1 MKNKVSKRTSL
12 LKAVFLLVAVFAA
25 TAAAVVYPQGP
36 ARADAPGRS
45 IPTIE
50 VSSPASGEIRVIW
63 GTPSETDT
71 LRSYRVSW
79 ALWGTGGFTSY
90 EDANSDTGGNAYPD
104 APASSY
110 TITGLAPGE
119 YAVFVRARYE
129 DYANGPFNKSAKVVV
144 AGSAQQPEEA
154 TPTPEPTEDPTP
166 TSDRTETPT
175 PEPTATP
182 GAISGLTLT
191 SSQPGRLWISWDE
204 SDPAPTEYRLNWAQV
219 DDPFPSWDSRDGGN
233 LWLSRTAQD
242 FSGLVAAGVTYKLR
256 MRAIYKTGPNAPWSG
271 PWSEVVTKR
280 VRDNPPDAPT
290 DLTVNSIT
298 DGGVALS
305 WSAPAHNGLT
315 GYRILRGSS
324 ADALETIVEDTG
336 DLSGRYTDTTVS
348 EDTTYHYAVTALS
361 LDGDGAQSSIVSA
374 TTPPQP
380 RTPNTPV
387 GRRRPGGPGVA
398 HGTAGR
404 FGRGDAELDRP
415 G

>member
-1 MKNKVSKRTSL
+1 MGHPQRDGHAEVLPGVLGAVGDGRLHL
-12 LKAVFLLVAVFAA
+12 L
-25 TAAAVVYPQGP
+25 P
-36 ARADAPGRS
+36 R
-45 IPTIE
+45 
-50 VSSPASGEIRVIW
+50 
-63 GTPSETDT
+63 
-71 LRSYRVSW
+71 
-79 ALWGTGGFTSY
+79 
-90 EDANSDTGGNAYPD
+90 DANSDTGGNAYPD

-144 AGSAQQPEEA
+144 AGSAQQPEEP
-154 TPTPEPTEDPTP
+154 TPTPEPTQEPTP
-166 TSDRTETPT
+166 EPTETPTPEPT

-191 SSQPGRLWISWDE
+191 SSQPGRLWVSWDE

-233 LWLSRTAQD
+233 LRLPRTAQD
-242 FSGLVAAGVTYKLR
+242 FSNLVEAGVTYKLR

-271 PWSEVVTKR
+271 PWSEVVTRR

-298 DGGVALS
+298 DARVVLS

-324 ADALETIVEDTG
+324 AGALETIVDDTG

-361 LDGDGAQSSIVSA
+361 LDGDGAQSATVSA
-374 TTPPQP
+374 ATPPPPQ
-380 RTPNTPV
+380 TPDTPV
-387 GRRRPGGPGVA
+387 VEGAPAAPASLTARLDGSGG
-398 HGTAGR
+398 
-404 FGRGDAELDRP
+404 GDAELDRP